1 MPQGMW
7 DIPRPGIESMSSA
20 MAGGFLTTK
29 LPGKFLIH
37 ELTSLTLC
45 IPERTGLFVLLH
57 EKDICM
63 LVYREK

>member
-1 MPQGMW
+1 
-7 DIPRPGIESMSSA
+7 MSSA
-20 MAGGFLTTK
+20 MAGGFLTTE

-57 EKDICM
+57 EKDICV
-63 LVYREK
+63 LVYRHK